1 MLTLVLIS
9 TILAT
14 SVDADWSGQGAW
26 PAPREGYAAV
36 TAPKTPP
43 RGDPAARRALF
54 AGKVEA
60 AWLLAGG
67 VPQQSEPEAC
77 P

>member
-1 MLTLVLIS
+1 MLTLLLIS
-9 TILAT
+9 TILAQP
-14 SVDADWSGQGAW
+14 VHADWGGQGLW
-26 PAPREGYAAV
+26 PAPRQGYAAV

-43 RGDPAARRALF
+43 RGSPDVRRALY

-67 VPQQSEPEAC
+67 VPQPSEPEAC

>member
-9 TILAT
+9 TIFAT
-14 SVDADWSGQGAW
+14 PVDADWSGQGAW
-26 PAPREGYAAV
+26 PPPREGYAAV
-36 TAPKTPP
+36 TGPKTPP
-43 RGDPAARRALF
+43 RRNPEAQRALF

-60 AWLLAGG
+60 AWLLADG

>member
-9 TILAT
+9 TIFAT
-14 SVDADWSGQGAW
+14 PVDAGWSGQGAW
-26 PAPREGYAAV
+26 LPPREGYAAV

-43 RGDPAARRALF
+43 LRNPEAQRALF

-60 AWLLAGG
+60 AWHLAGG
-67 VPQQSEPEAC
+67 APQPSEPEAC